1 MMKEKGKGEKTQS
14 TIPADRRN
22 KFQTKMKK
30 ENQTKK
36 PPEGENNYAFI
47 DSQNLNLGIR
57 ILGWKLNYARFR
69 TYLKEKY
76 GVKKAYIFIGF
87 VALNQGLYNR
97 LQEAGFIL
105 QFKPT
110 VPDSD
115 GKIKA
120 NVDADLVLRAVIE
133 MNEYDKAVIVSNDG
147 DFYSLVE
154 YLYENKKLEVVLSPN
169 KNFCSNLLTQTAKE
183 KIQFMNDLRGKL
195 EYKKIHRLR
204 TKP

>member
-1 MMKEKGKGEKTQS
+1 MKQMQKIKKSLMSNT
-14 TIPADRRN
+14 TN
-22 KFQTKMKK
+22 KMGT
-30 ENQTKK
+30 E
-36 PPEGENNYAFI
+36 PNNYAFI

-57 ILGWKLNYARFR
+57 LLGWKLDYARFR
-69 TYLKEKY
+69 VYLKEKY
-76 GVKKAYIFIGF
+76 GVKKAYMFIGF
-87 VALNQGLYNR
+87 VALNQGLYSR

-110 VPDSD
+110 IPDAD
-115 GKIKA
+115 GKIKG

-154 YLYENKKLEVVLSPN
+154 HLYENKKLGVVLSPN
-169 KNFCSNLLTQTAKE
+169 KSFCSNLLTQTAKE
-183 KIQFMNDLRGKL
+183 KIQFMNELRGKL
-195 EYKKIHRLR
+195 EYSSHKKIHRLS